1 MRPVVQKE
9 ILRRLS
15 LIEGQVRG
23 VRSMIEDE
31 RDLEEILALFTAIDR
46 AASATRAI
54 CIADGLATQVPH
66 TPASPATIE
75 VHYNNI
81 LALIKKI

>member
-1 MRPVVQKE
+1 MRPVAEKE

-15 LIEGQVRG
+15 LLEGQVRG
-23 VRSMIEDE
+23 VRSMVEDK
-31 RDLEEILALFTAIDR
+31 RDLEEILALLTAIDR
-46 AASATRAI
+46 AANATRAI
-54 CIADGLATQVPH
+54 CIADSLESQVRQAL
-66 TPASPATIE
+66 ASPAAAE